1 MKVITNIIRN
11 KNNKNRL
18 SIFVDENYFFSV
30 SENILKKNNII
41 VGMEIKDLDVDK
53 INFEDNISK
62 AKEYA
67 LNLLSY
73 RSRSCYEIN
82 DKLIKKKF
90 NNDVVSHVI
99 NDLKNIKLL
108 DDYEFAKILTTHNL
122 RYKKLGPLSARNEL
136 FKKGIDQ
143 SIINLIISETYD
155 NQMKQK
161 IIKEIFDKKNRTNT
175 KMDKKKL
182 NKIINFIRRKGFNWE
197 DIKPVVINYL
207 EV

>member
-82 DKLIKKKF
+82 DKLIKKNF

-99 NDLKNIKLL
+99 NDL
-108 DDYEFAKILTTHNL
+108 
-122 RYKKLGPLSARNEL
+122 
-136 FKKGIDQ
+136 
-143 SIINLIISETYD
+143 LI
-155 NQMKQK
+155 
-161 IIKEIFDKKNRTNT
+161 
-175 KMDKKKL
+175 
-182 NKIINFIRRKGFNWE
+182 
-197 DIKPVVINYL
+197 
-207 EV
+207 